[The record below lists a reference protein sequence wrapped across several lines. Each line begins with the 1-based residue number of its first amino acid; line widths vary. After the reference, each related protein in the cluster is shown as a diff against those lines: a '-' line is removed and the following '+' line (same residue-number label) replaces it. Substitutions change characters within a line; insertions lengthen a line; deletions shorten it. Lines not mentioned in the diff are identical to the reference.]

1 MRAALWSSEAHV
13 VIANPD
19 ASPWAFRTEAVAERA
34 VQEKPLI
41 DAVTMDSLLEDYSTS
56 TGFIVKIDI
65 EGAEREVFSSNT
77 SWLRL
82 VDLLIIELHDIAF
95 PWKGNSRNFFSAI
108 AAMPMDYIWQP
119 ENLFCF
125 HIR

>member
-1 MRAALWSSEAHV
+1 
-13 VIANPD
+13 
-19 ASPWAFRTEAVAERA
+19 
-34 VQEKPLI
+34 
-41 DAVTMDSLLEDYSTS
+41 
-56 TGFIVKIDI
+56 
-65 EGAEREVFSSNT
+65 
-77 SWLRL
+77 

-95 PWKGNSRNFFSAI
+95 PWKGNSRNFSSAI